1 MTRIDM
7 DDEFDTE
14 VTGASARRREQ
25 EHEGQLTVD
34 VFQDDGDIV
43 VRSTIAGA
51 KGNDIDISITKDT
64 VTIRGQRTPEYR
76 IQTANFFYRELYWG
90 PFSRTIILPADIDP
104 DNAKASMK
112 NGILTIRM
120 PRLDKVRTKKIR
132 IME

>member
-1 MTRIDM
+1 MTRIDT
-7 DDEFDTE
+7 DEEFDTGT
-14 VTGASARRREQ
+14 TGASAHKRER

-43 VRSTIAGA
+43 IRSTIAGA

-64 VTIRGQRTPEYR
+64 VTIRGQRTPEYK
-76 IQTANFFYRELYWG
+76 IQTASFFYRELYWG

-104 DNAKASMK
+104 DNAKASMR
-112 NGILTIRM
+112 NGVLTIRM